1 MIEFKTK
8 RLFIEIDGT
17 ASPFHIV
24 QKGNKIHI
32 HNTEFGV
39 ISLDLQEH
47 YPTQKSKNDTGNYVA
62 PMPSPIKK
70 IVVEEDQKIEANQ
83 PLIVLNSMKMESTI
97 IVHKKGT
104 VQEIKVTEGQTVAS
118 SHQRIHIV

>member
-1 MIEFKTK
+1 
-8 RLFIEIDGT
+8 
-17 ASPFHIV
+17 
-24 QKGNKIHI
+24 
-32 HNTEFGV
+32 
-39 ISLDLQEH
+39 
-47 YPTQKSKNDTGNYVA
+47 
-62 PMPSPIKK
+62 MPSPIKK